1 MDSLSQICLGAGVAT
16 LVMSRKVPVKQ
27 AVLWGAVAG
36 TLPDLDVLFD
46 AGDAI
51 ANMVSHRGNS
61 HALFYL
67 ALLSPLLA
75 WFVSVIHRQQALFPR
90 WWLALSLVLIT
101 HPLLDVM
108 TIYGTRLGL
117 PFTDTPF
124 GVGSIFIIDPLYT
137 LPLLAGLIFAMSKPK
152 WSIKASAF
160 GLTVSSLYLLWSFS
174 AQQMVLQRTQASLP
188 AQTMQSSQNFPTTQR
203 VLVTPTPFNTLLWRI
218 LIMTEQGY
226 YEGFY
231 SLLNDTQD
239 IQYQFYP
246 QDIVLR
252 QRHASHPDVARI
264 AAFSHGFYG
273 LEQQGDNLILSDLR
287 MGLRENYAFTF
298 QVTAD
303 ASIPA
308 KALPRTYDMGTTVSW
323 MQQQL
328 IKAD

>member
-1 MDSLSQICLGAGVAT
+1 MDSLSQICLGAAVST
-16 LVMSRKVPVKQ
+16 LVMGRSVPLKQ
-27 AVLWGAVAG
+27 AMLWGAVAG

-51 ANMVSHRGNS
+51 ANMVSHRAHT
-61 HALFYL
+61 HAPFYL
-67 ALLSPLLA
+67 ALFSPLLA
-75 WFVSVIHRQQALFPR
+75 WLVCILQRQQQLYPR
-90 WWLALSLVLIT
+90 WLLAISLVLIT

-124 GVGSIFIIDPLYT
+124 GIGSIFIIDPLYT

-152 WSIKASAF
+152 RSIKASAW

-174 AQQMVLQRTQASLP
+174 AQQMVLQRAKALLP
-188 AQTMQSSQNFPTTQR
+188 APTVQSSQNFITQR

-218 LIMTEQGY
+218 LMMTEHGY

-231 SLLNDTQD
+231 SLLNGTRD

-246 QDIVLR
+246 QDIELR
-252 QRHASHPDVARI
+252 QRHASHPDIARI

-273 LEQQGDNLILSDLR
+273 LKQQGDNLILSDLR

-303 ASIPA
+303 ASMPA
-308 KALPRTYDMGTTVSW
+308 KALPRAYDMGTTLRW

-328 IKAD
+328 IMAN

>member
-16 LVMSRKVPVKQ
+16 LVMGRKVPVKQ

-51 ANMVSHRGNS
+51 ANMVSHRAHS

-67 ALLSPLLA
+67 ALVSPFVA
-75 WFVSVIHRQQALFPR
+75 WLISAIHRQSALFPR
-90 WWLALSLVLIT
+90 WWMAIGLVLLT

-137 LPLLAGLIFAMSKPK
+137 LPLLFALIFGLFRPQ
-152 WSIKASAF
+152 WSTRAAAC
-160 GLTVSSLYLLWSFS
+160 GLGLSSVYLIWSVS
-174 AQQMVLQRTQASLP
+174 AQQWIATVVKAELP
-188 AQTMQSSQNFPTTQR
+188 VPAAKA
-203 VLVTPTPFNTLLWRI
+203 VLVTPTPFNTILWRV

-231 SLLNDTQD
+231 SIFNRGSA
-239 IQYQFYP
+239 IQYQFFP
-246 QDIVLR
+246 EDNSLR
-252 QRHASHPDVARI
+252 QQYATQPDVARI
-264 AAFSHGFYG
+264 AAFSHGFYS
-273 LEQQGDNLILSDLR
+273 LQRQDNKLILTDLR
-287 MGLRENYAFTF
+287 MGLRQNYAFTF
-298 QVTAD
+298 EVTPDTSA
-303 ASIPA
+303 PA
-308 KALPRTYDMGTTVSW
+308 EALPRSYDMGTTVRW

-328 IKAD
+328 VAAD

>member
-16 LVMSRKVPVKQ
+16 LVIGRKVPVKQ

-51 ANMVSHRGNS
+51 ANMVSHRAHS

-67 ALLSPLLA
+67 ALVSPLLA
-75 WFVSVIHRQQALFPR
+75 WLISALQRQTALFLH
-90 WWLALSLVLIT
+90 WWLAIGLVLIT

-137 LPLLAGLIFAMSKPK
+137 LPLLFALIIALLKPK
-152 WSIKASAF
+152 WCTGAAAS
-160 GLTVSSLYLLWSFS
+160 GLGLSSVYLIWSFS
-174 AQQMVLQRTQASLP
+174 AQQSITSIVEAELP
-188 AQTMQSSQNFPTTQR
+188 VPAADA
-203 VLVTPTPFNTLLWRI
+203 VLVTPTPFNTILWRV

-231 SLLNDTQD
+231 SVLDRSAAID
-239 IQYQFYP
+239 YQFFP
-246 QDIVLR
+246 QNARLK
-252 QRHASHPDVARI
+252 QQYKAHPDIARI
-264 AAFSHGFYG
+264 AAFSHGFYS
-273 LEQQGDNLILSDLR
+273 LQQQDDKLILTDLR
-287 MGLRENYAFTF
+287 MGLRQNYAFNF
-298 QVTAD
+298 LVTPDTAT
-303 ASIPA
+303 PA
-308 KALPRTYDMGTTVSW
+308 QALPRAYDMGTTVRW
-323 MQQQL
+323 IQQQL
-328 IKAD
+328 VASE